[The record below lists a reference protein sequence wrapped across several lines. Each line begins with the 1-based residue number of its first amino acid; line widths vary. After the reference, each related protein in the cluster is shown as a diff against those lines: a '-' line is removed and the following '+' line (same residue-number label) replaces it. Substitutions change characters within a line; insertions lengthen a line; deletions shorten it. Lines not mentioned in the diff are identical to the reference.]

1 MVAAFHGV
9 IAMKIGIVGAG
20 MVGSSAGFALAI
32 AGYANEIVF
41 VDKNEALAVAQAEDI
56 SHAVPFM
63 SATRVRA
70 GGYADLAGAGI
81 VVLSAGVGQR
91 PGEGRLELL
100 ERNAAVIRS
109 IVSEILAVVPDPIL
123 LVAANPV
130 DIITHI
136 AAKISGLPRHRVIG
150 SGTILDTARFRSLL
164 ARHIEISP
172 QSIPAFVIGEHGDSE
187 GLAWS
192 GAVAGSADLIS
203 FAAQLG
209 RPITEEVRK
218 AIDHDV
224 RNAAYKII
232 EGKGATYYGIGAGI
246 ARIVRAIT
254 RDEGSVLSVS
264 IHTDHV
270 AGVDNVTLSLPRVVG
285 ARGVTADL
293 LPDLEPSEQQA
304 LTRSAQI
311 LKELSDSLRI

>member
-1 MVAAFHGV
+1 
-9 IAMKIGIVGAG
+9 MKIGIVGAG

-91 PGEGRLELL
+91 PGESRLELL
-100 ERNAAVIRS
+100 GRNTAVIRS

-136 AAKISGLPRHRVIG
+136 TASISGLPSHRVIG

-164 ARHIEISP
+164 ARHMEISP

-187 GLAWS
+187 VLAWS
-192 GAVAGSADLIS
+192 GAVAGSADLVS

-209 RPITEEVRK
+209 KPVTEEVRK

-264 IHTDHV
+264 IQTAHV

-293 LPDLEPSEQQA
+293 LPDLDHEEFEA
-304 LTRSAQI
+304 LKRSARI
-311 LKELSDSLRI
+311 LKDLSNSLGL

>member
-1 MVAAFHGV
+1 
-9 IAMKIGIVGAG
+9 MKIGIVGAG

-81 VVLSAGVGQR
+81 VVLSAGVSQR
-91 PGEGRLELL
+91 PGETRLELL
-100 ERNAAVIRS
+100 ERNAVVIRS

-136 AAKISGLPRHRVIG
+136 AAGISGLPRNRVIG

-164 ARHIEISP
+164 ARHMEISP

-187 GLAWS
+187 VLAWS
-192 GAVAGSADLIS
+192 GAVAGSADLVS

-209 RPITEEVRK
+209 KPVTEEVRK

-264 IHTDHV
+264 ILTEHV

-293 LPDLEPSEQQA
+293 LPDLDQDEFEA
-304 LTRSAQI
+304 LKRSARM
-311 LKELSDSLRI
+311 LKDLSNSLGL